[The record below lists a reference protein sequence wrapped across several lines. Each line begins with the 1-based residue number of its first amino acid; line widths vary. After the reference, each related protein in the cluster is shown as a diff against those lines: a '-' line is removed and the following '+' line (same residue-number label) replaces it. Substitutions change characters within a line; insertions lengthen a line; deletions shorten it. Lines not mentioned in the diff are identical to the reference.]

1 MTQSNGGTEK
11 KQHVFF
17 DNTVSLKYYFSIV
30 DTFDNRD
37 KKNFNIINRPI
48 YSAGEICERTK
59 KEIDVITSSAYTPH
73 SRLDSPGNESR
84 WGRRFRTRPDLPTQ
98 PPIQRARGPSRELNG
113 RDVALTTHPI

>member
-37 KKNFNIINRPI
+37 KKTLILSTGPSTLQVKYAN
-48 YSAGEICERTK
+48 
-59 KEIDVITSSAYTPH
+59 
-73 SRLDSPGNESR
+73 
-84 WGRRFRTRPDLPTQ
+84 GRRKR
-98 PPIQRARGPSRELNG
+98 
-113 RDVALTTHPI
+113 